1 MSWLGDV
8 GSFEAFNAKGMLG
21 QVKDNPAR
29 LLYGSADP
37 FSTKVWNGLLG
48 TDDKPL
54 VDQFGGAADHRY
66 GEAEDAGI
74 NTGPGKSMHTLAKAI
89 ASIYAGGAASG
100 AMSGGASTAGA
111 AGGAGGTGYGI
122 GQPVVSGGVGNASY
136 AGSAAPSS
144 GGFMGALN
152 TGKEYY
158 NAAKP
163 YMDAAKTGMEM
174 SGAMDQEQPQ
184 MQAPEVQQAQGGA
197 QTMAQLATPIGGTQ
211 LQVDQQSRQ
220 RRRGLLRGGL

>member
-1 MSWLGDV
+1 MSWFGDV

-48 TDDKPL
+48 TNDKPII
-54 VDQFGGAADHRY
+54 DQFGGAADHRY
-66 GEAEDAGI
+66 EDAEEAGI

-100 AMSGGASTAGA
+100 AMSGGASTAST
-111 AGGAGGTGYGI
+111 AGTAGGTGYGI
-122 GQPVVSGGVGNASY
+122 GQPMVTGGVGNASY

-158 NAAKP
+158 SAAKP
-163 YMDAAKTGMEM
+163 YMDAAKTGMEV
-174 SGAMDQEQPQ
+174 SGAMDQQPQ
-184 MQAPEVQQAQGGA
+184 MQAPQVQQAQGGS
-197 QTMAQLATPIGGTQ
+197 QVMAGLASQGGSAK
-211 LQVDQQSRQ
+211 LQSDAAERE
-220 RRRGLLRGGL
+220 RRKQMIRGYA